1 MKGAVVTG
9 QLPEPVDV
17 RRRQRWA
24 PRAVVVALIALGPLD
39 ALQTFL
45 LSAVLGVPTSWQ
57 TITIRLA
64 TMWIIYPLLI
74 PVAFFLARRYPL
86 DLPTWRRSAIVHFFT
101 ILTIATV
108 HSLLVGVLVPLS
120 RTDPIR
126 QANLRMSFR
135 GELVRFMRIQLPT
148 DFLAYGALVGVFY
161 ASQYY
166 SDRRD
171 WALTAAQLRARL
183 TEARLETLRSQ
194 LNPHF
199 LFNTL
204 NAVSVL
210 AMKGEQRAVV
220 EMLARLSDLL
230 RLSLDETRPQ
240 QISLKAELAFVDR
253 YLDIQRIRFGNRLT
267 IDEDIAPDTLDA
279 LVPSML
285 LQPIVENA
293 IKYGVSS
300 ECGPGSIGIHAVRHN
315 GTLQLRVTDSGP
327 GFEQTEPAMRPNGIG
342 LRNTEARLEQLYGAD
357 HRVEYGR
364 AHNGGAAVTISVP
377 FVPATFDPVD
387 KDRGVPT

>member
-1 MKGAVVTG
+1 MTALEARMKGAVVTS
-9 QLPEPVDV
+9 QLPEPADV

-24 PRAVVVALIALGPLD
+24 PRAVVLALIALGPLD

-86 DLPTWRRSAIVHFFT
+86 DLPGWRRSAIVHFVT
-101 ILTIATV
+101 ILTIATF
-108 HSLLVGVLVPLS
+108 HSLLVGMLVPLS

-126 QANLRMSFR
+126 QANLRMSFSA
-135 GELVRFMRIQLPT
+135 ELVRFMRIQLPT

-171 WALTAAQLRARL
+171 WELTAAQLRALL

-220 EMLARLSDLL
+220 EMLARLSD
-230 RLSLDETRPQ
+230 
-240 QISLKAELAFVDR
+240 
-253 YLDIQRIRFGNRLT
+253 
-267 IDEDIAPDTLDA
+267 
-279 LVPSML
+279 
-285 LQPIVENA
+285 
-293 IKYGVSS
+293 
-300 ECGPGSIGIHAVRHN
+300 
-315 GTLQLRVTDSGP
+315 
-327 GFEQTEPAMRPNGIG
+327 
-342 LRNTEARLEQLYGAD
+342 
-357 HRVEYGR
+357 
-364 AHNGGAAVTISVP
+364 
-377 FVPATFDPVD
+377 
-387 KDRGVPT
+387 

>member
-1 MKGAVVTG
+1 
-9 QLPEPVDV
+9 
-17 RRRQRWA
+17 
-24 PRAVVVALIALGPLD
+24 
-39 ALQTFL
+39 
-45 LSAVLGVPTSWQ
+45 
-57 TITIRLA
+57 
-64 TMWIIYPLLI
+64 
-74 PVAFFLARRYPL
+74 
-86 DLPTWRRSAIVHFFT
+86 
-101 ILTIATV
+101 
-108 HSLLVGVLVPLS
+108 
-120 RTDPIR
+120 
-126 QANLRMSFR
+126 
-135 GELVRFMRIQLPT
+135 MRIQLPT
-148 DFLAYGALVGVFY
+148 DFLAYGVLVGVFY

-171 WALTAAQLRARL
+171 WELTAAQLRARL

-230 RLSLDETRPQ
+230 RLALDETRPL
-240 QISLKAELAFVDR
+240 QISLASELAFVDR
-253 YLDIQRIRFGNRLT
+253 YLDIQRIRFGDRLT
-267 IDEDIAPDTLDA
+267 ISEDIAADTLTA

-293 IKYGVSS
+293 IKYGISA
-300 ECGPGSIGIHAVRHN
+300 ECGPGSIGIQAARHN
-315 GTLQLRVTDSGP
+315 GTLRLCVTDSGP
-327 GFEQTEPAMRPNGIG
+327 GFQRTAVSGTNGIG

-364 AHNGGAAVTISVP
+364 AIDGGAAVTISMP
-377 FVPATFDPVD
+377 FLQATTDD
-387 KDRGVPT
+387 GDEARGALS

>member
-1 MKGAVVTG
+1 MKAVVVSG
-9 QLPEPVDV
+9 EAREAVDV

-24 PRAVVVALIALGPLD
+24 PRAVVLALIALGPLD

-45 LSAVLGVPTSWQ
+45 LSVVLGVPTSWQ

-108 HSLLVGVLVPLS
+108 HSLLVGMLVPLS
-120 RTDPIR
+120 RTDPVR
-126 QANLRMSFR
+126 LANLRMSFR

-148 DFLAYGALVGVFY
+148 DFLAYGVLVGVFY

-171 WALTAAQLRARL
+171 WELTAAQLRARL

-204 NAVSVL
+204 NADSVL

-230 RLSLDETRPQ
+230 RLALDETRPL
-240 QISLKAELAFVDR
+240 QISLASELAFVDR
-253 YLDIQRIRFGNRLT
+253 YLDIQRIRFGDRLT
-267 IDEDIAPDTLDA
+267 ISEDIAADTLTA

-293 IKYGVSS
+293 IKYGISA
-300 ECGPGSIGIHAVRHN
+300 ECGPGSIGIQAARHN
-315 GTLQLRVTDSGP
+315 GTLRLCVTDSGP
-327 GFEQTEPAMRPNGIG
+327 GFQRTAVSGTNGIG

-364 AHNGGAAVTISVP
+364 AIDGGAAVTISMP
-377 FVPATFDPVD
+377 FLQATTDD
-387 KDRGVPT
+387 GDEARGAPS